1 MKAKIRPPKIEK
13 SVLLY
18 NVDSAEISPILEE
31 VGAKAI
37 FISREDFKKS
47 LSLLFSEEGKAPNV
61 NDGDE
66 SCLVMGGF
74 ERTDIDLLVLLLR
87 KNKVDISLKA
97 VTTPFNINW
106 SFEKLMNEL
115 KNERAA
121 IKRQTNK

>member
-61 NDGDE
+61 NGGDE